1 MEIIIPSVPIS
12 VNLLYRT
19 CRGRPRLSKRGRQY
33 KIETRQYVESQ
44 FIGMHPLESKISLT
58 VDMYFKD
65 KRKRDVDNHL
75 KSLLDSLEGIM
86 FVDDSQIYEIIARKT
101 IGCPENR
108 TVISLAEL

>member
-1 MEIIIPSVPIS
+1 
-12 VNLLYRT
+12 
-19 CRGRPRLSKRGRQY
+19 
-33 KIETRQYVESQ
+33 
-44 FIGMHPLESKISLT
+44 
-58 VDMYFKD
+58 MYFKD